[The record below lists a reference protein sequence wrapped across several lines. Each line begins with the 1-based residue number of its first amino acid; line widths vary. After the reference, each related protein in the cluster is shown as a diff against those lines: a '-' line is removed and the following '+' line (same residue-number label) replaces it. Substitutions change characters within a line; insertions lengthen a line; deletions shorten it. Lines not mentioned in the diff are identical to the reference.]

1 LYYGPFASRTAAEK
15 FASNVLDFFKMR
27 RCVDDL
33 YPDPTFPGCVYSEMK
48 MCLAPCFKGCT
59 DTEYHDEV
67 ARVQT
72 FFDTGGKSLLREL
85 TEQRERASAGLA
97 FEEAAA
103 IHAKIDKLK
112 PVLSQLPEIVRRLD
126 QLGALIVQ
134 PSAEPG
140 AVSLFFFHHC
150 VLEGPFSFSIDAG
163 AESKSMDARVEQA
176 IASFPARE
184 SHATAER
191 MEHLAILKRWFY
203 RSHRLGEIFVAD
215 EKGMWPLRRM
225 VRGIGRVYRG
235 EKVQELA
242 PFSATTGQ
250 PPTSEPA

>member
-1 LYYGPFASRTAAEK
+1 
-15 FASNVLDFFKMR
+15 
-27 RCVDDL
+27 
-33 YPDPTFPGCVYSEMK
+33 
-48 MCLAPCFKGCT
+48 MCFAPCFKGCT
-59 DTEYHDEV
+59 DAEYHAEV
-67 ARVQT
+67 VRVQS
-72 FFDTGGKSLLREL
+72 FFDTGGESLIREL
-85 TEQRERASAGLA
+85 AEQRERASAGLA

-103 IHAKIDKLK
+103 IHAKLDKLK
-112 PVLSQLPEIVRRLD
+112 SVLSQLPEIIRRLD
-126 QLGALIVQ
+126 QLAALIVQ

-140 AVSLFFFHHC
+140 AVSLFLFRSC
-150 VLEGPFSFSIDAG
+150 ILEGPFSFSIDAG

-184 SHATAER
+184 SRATAER

-203 RSHRLGEIFVAD
+203 RSHREGEIFLAD
-215 EKGMWPLRRM
+215 EKGGWPWRRM